1 MNLEG
6 YENVGH
12 QSGALN
18 VGCDVCFEAI
28 LDTLHTSS
36 KQDTPKCARQQ
47 NHFGK
52 VQSSCLQFTI
62 PDLYMCWKPRLVA
75 TCKNWTCLMFSHYGH
90 IFGFYQSYITSCL
103 SVSMMFGDYCWR
115 LKLWLPKEPGW
126 WFQTFFIFHS
136 IWDNPS
142 HWLIFFRGV
151 ETTNQEHV
159 CWLKLPNVC
168 WRTPQ
173 MCPRWSGN
181 GPSRWCSTQRGDGA
195 ANGAPSGFRCGP
207 CFGHGPVG
215 PKWDV
220 LDDFPGAID
229 TLW

>member
-1 MNLEG
+1 
-6 YENVGH
+6 
-12 QSGALN
+12 
-18 VGCDVCFEAI
+18 
-28 LDTLHTSS
+28 
-36 KQDTPKCARQQ
+36 
-47 NHFGK
+47 
-52 VQSSCLQFTI
+52 
-62 PDLYMCWKPRLVA
+62 
-75 TCKNWTCLMFSHYGH
+75 MFSHYGH

-126 WFQTFFIFHS
+126 WFQTFFIFHN

-173 MCPRWSGN
+173 VTPLVRQWPKPLMQHPVWRWHSK
-181 GPSRWCSTQRGDGA
+181 WCAQWV
-195 ANGAPSGFRCGP
+195 
-207 CFGHGPVG
+207 PVG
-215 PKWDV
+215 QWAMVLLVQNYGMFWMVLQEQLIVWKGLVAGMNFSRRWHTVSTDHHFPKHFLLSRRKDHCKRHWDV
-220 LDDFPGAID
+220 LQPWPCDFVLKVFWMILVARDSNHQIM
-229 TLW
+229 TY